1 MNSLANLPVFLRL
14 SGRRA
19 VLAGEGEPAAWKAEL
34 LTAAGAE
41 VALFARAPS
50 EKLRQTAERLG
61 LACQARSWREA
72 DFDGAL
78 IAVLEARDDAEAA
91 RFRAAARAAG
101 ALVNVIDRP
110 RFCDFSFGSV
120 VERSP
125 LVIGVS
131 TDGAAPVFA
140 QAVRSRIEAMFPETL
155 RDWAQAARAWR
166 ARLAGLDAPRRR
178 AIWLDFAARAF
189 ASVDRAPTEA
199 DYQALSQE
207 TRTGRLIV
215 VGAGP
220 GAADLLTLRAVRAL
234 QAADHVVEDGPVRED
249 LREFG
254 RREASYERCAQ
265 GAGAAVRGAAIARV
279 GEGATVV
286 ALVGGDG
293 RETEWAADA
302 ARAGVA
308 CHVVPGVAGS

>member
-1 MNSLANLPVFLRL
+1 MNPLANFPVFLRFA
-14 SGRRA
+14 GRKA

-34 LTAAGAE
+34 LAAAGAE
-41 VALFARAPS
+41 VALFAPDPS
-50 EKLRQTAERLG
+50 EKLRRTVTRLG

-72 DFDGAL
+72 DLDGAQ
-78 IAVLEARDDAEAA
+78 IAVLEARDDAEAE

-110 RFCDFSFGSV
+110 RFCDFSFGSI

-155 RDWAQAARAWR
+155 RDWAQAARLWR
-166 ARLAGLDAPRRR
+166 ARFAGLDAPRRR
-178 AIWLDFAARAF
+178 AIWLDFAAHAF

-207 TRTGRLIV
+207 RRAGRLIV

-220 GAADLLTLRAVRAL
+220 GPADLLTLRAVRAL
-234 QAADHVVEDGPVRED
+234 QAAEHVVEDGQVRE
-249 LREFG
+249 
-254 RREASYERCAQ
+254 ACATS
-265 GAGAAVRGAAIARV
+265 AGARRAISVAPRGPAPPFAALRSPASRQ
-279 GEGATVV
+279 GATVV
-286 ALVGGDG
+286 ALVCGDG
-293 RETEWAADA
+293 SGTEWAADA
-302 ARAGVA
+302 ARAGVL
-308 CHVVPGVAGS
+308 CEIVPGVAAS